1 MLWCACKMGDFGTVV
16 VVGIKMAEL
25 PSQNSA
31 CCSENSWDRKDQ
43 SGRS

>member
-25 PSQNSA
+25 PRQNSNT
-31 CCSENSWDRKDQ
+31 CLLFRKLLG
-43 SGRS
+43 S

>member
-25 PSQNSA
+25 PGQNSA
-31 CCSENSWDRKDQ
+31 TYLLFRKLLG
-43 SGRS
+43 S